1 MNDKLKRLEDIKIE
15 NIVWIIYIGIII
27 LSWYANSK
35 EKKYLLYNDLLS
47 KKEYQ
52 NLLILIFTILVIIYF
67 YFAKSGYEDILNLT
81 SYDSPK
87 KQMLTKFAFIGSFLI
102 LVSGIIYLILAI
114 LDDEIDIELAFNLKD
129 KLT

>member
-35 EKKYLLYNDLLS
+35 ENKYLLYDDLVS

-102 LVSGIIYLILAI
+102 LVSGIIYLVLAI
-114 LDDEIDIELAFNLKD
+114 LDDEIEIELAFN
-129 KLT
+129 

>member
-35 EKKYLLYNDLLS
+35 EKKYLLYDDLLS

-81 SYDSPK
+81 IYDSPK

-102 LVSGIIYLILAI
+102 LVSGIIFLILAI
-114 LDDEIDIELAFNLKD
+114 LDDEIEIELAFN
-129 KLT
+129 

>member
-1 MNDKLKRLEDIKIE
+1 MNDIKDRMDKLEDIKIE
-15 NIVWIIYIGIII
+15 NFIWVIYIAIIF

-102 LVSGIIYLILAI
+102 LVSGIIYLVLAI
-114 LDDEIDIELAFNLKD
+114 LDDEIEIELAFN
-129 KLT
+129 

>member
-15 NIVWIIYIGIII
+15 NIVWIIYIWIII

-35 EKKYLLYNDLLS
+35 ENEYLLYNDLFS

-114 LDDEIDIELAFNLKD
+114 LDDEIEIELAFN
-129 KLT
+129 

>member
-102 LVSGIIYLILAI
+102 LVSGIIYLVLEI
-114 LDDEIDIELAFNLKD
+114 LDDEIEIELAFN
-129 KLT
+129 

>member
-35 EKKYLLYNDLLS
+35 EKKYLLYDDLVS

-102 LVSGIIYLILAI
+102 FVSGIIYLVLSI
-114 LDDEIDIELAFNLKD
+114 LDDEIEIELAFN
-129 KLT
+129 

>member
-15 NIVWIIYIGIII
+15 NIVRIIYIGIII
-27 LSWYANSK
+27 LGWYANSK

-67 YFAKSGYEDILNLT
+67 YFAKNGYEDILNLT

-114 LDDEIDIELAFNLKD
+114 LDDEIEIELAFN
-129 KLT
+129 

>member
-27 LSWYANSK
+27 LRWYANSK

-87 KQMLTKFAFIGSFLI
+87 KQMPGQ
-102 LVSGIIYLILAI
+102 
-114 LDDEIDIELAFNLKD
+114 
-129 KLT
+129 

>member
-114 LDDEIDIELAFNLKD
+114 IDDEIEIELAFN
-129 KLT
+129 

>member
-102 LVSGIIYLILAI
+102 LVSGIIYFILAI
-114 LDDEIDIELAFNLKD
+114 LDDEIEIELAFN
-129 KLT
+129 

>member
-47 KKEYQ
+47 RKEYQ

-114 LDDEIDIELAFNLKD
+114 LDDEIEIELAFN
-129 KLT
+129 

>member
-15 NIVWIIYIGIII
+15 NIVWIIYIWIII

-35 EKKYLLYNDLLS
+35 ENEYLLYNNLFS

-114 LDDEIDIELAFNLKD
+114 LDDEIEIELAFN
-129 KLT
+129 

>member
-47 KKEYQ
+47 RKEYQ

-102 LVSGIIYLILAI
+102 LVSGIIFLILAI
-114 LDDEIDIELAFNLKD
+114 LDDEIDIELAFN
-129 KLT
+129 

>member
-35 EKKYLLYNDLLS
+35 EKKYLLYNDLFS

-102 LVSGIIYLILAI
+102 LVSGIIYLVLSI
-114 LDDEIDIELAFNLKD
+114 LDDEIEIELAFN
-129 KLT
+129 

>member
-67 YFAKSGYEDILNLT
+67 YFQLHL
-81 SYDSPK
+81 
-87 KQMLTKFAFIGSFLI
+87 
-102 LVSGIIYLILAI
+102 
-114 LDDEIDIELAFNLKD
+114 
-129 KLT
+129 

>member
-35 EKKYLLYNDLLS
+35 EKKYLLYDDLIS

-102 LVSGIIYLILAI
+102 LVSGIIYLVLAI
-114 LDDEIDIELAFNLKD
+114 LDDEIEIELAFN
-129 KLT
+129 

>member
-102 LVSGIIYLILAI
+102 LVSGIIYLLLAI
-114 LDDEIDIELAFNLKD
+114 LDDEIEIELAFN
-129 KLT
+129 

>member
-35 EKKYLLYNDLLS
+35 EKKYLLYNDLFS

-102 LVSGIIYLILAI
+102 LVSGIIYLVLAI
-114 LDDEIDIELAFNLKD
+114 LDDEIEIELAFN
-129 KLT
+129 

>member
-52 NLLILIFTILVIIYF
+52 NLLIPIFTILVIIYF

-114 LDDEIDIELAFNLKD
+114 LDDEIEIELAFN
-129 KLT
+129 

>member
-67 YFAKSGYEDILNLT
+67 YFAKNGYEDILNLT

-102 LVSGIIYLILAI
+102 LVSGIIYLVLAI
-114 LDDEIDIELAFNLKD
+114 LDDEIEIELAFN
-129 KLT
+129 

>member
-102 LVSGIIYLILAI
+102 LVSCIIYLVLAI
-114 LDDEIDIELAFNLKD
+114 LDDEIELAFN
-129 KLT
+129 

>member
-1 MNDKLKRLEDIKIE
+1 MNELIVKEDIKIE

-35 EKKYLLYNDLLS
+35 EKKYLLYKDLLS

-67 YFAKSGYEDILNLT
+67 NFAKSGYEDILNLT

-114 LDDEIDIELAFNLKD
+114 LDDEIEIELAFN
-129 KLT
+129 

>member
-1 MNDKLKRLEDIKIE
+1 MNDIKDRMDKLEDIKIE
-15 NIVWIIYIGIII
+15 NFIWVIYIGIIF

-35 EKKYLLYNDLLS
+35 EKKYLLYDDLLS

-114 LDDEIDIELAFNLKD
+114 LDDEIEIELAFN
-129 KLT
+129 

>member
-102 LVSGIIYLILAI
+102 LVSGIIYLVLAI
-114 LDDEIDIELAFNLKD
+114 LDDEIDIELAFN
-129 KLT
+129 

>member
-27 LSWYANSK
+27 LSWYTNSK
-35 EKKYLLYNDLLS
+35 EKKYLLYNDLIS

-81 SYDSPK
+81 SYDSLK

-114 LDDEIDIELAFNLKD
+114 LDDEIEIELAFN
-129 KLT
+129 

>member
-15 NIVWIIYIGIII
+15 NIVWIIYIRIII

-102 LVSGIIYLILAI
+102 LVSGIIYLVLAI
-114 LDDEIDIELAFNLKD
+114 LDDEIEIELAFN
-129 KLT
+129 

>member
-1 MNDKLKRLEDIKIE
+1 MNDIKDRMDKLEDIKIE
-15 NIVWIIYIGIII
+15 NFVWIIYIGIIF

-102 LVSGIIYLILAI
+102 LVSGIIYLVLAI
-114 LDDEIDIELAFNLKD
+114 LDDEIEIELAFN
-129 KLT
+129 